1 MGRHDT
7 HMQSFFFFVV
17 AVIACSSADP
27 HHVSTDAHQADM
39 IVPESAAIKTG
50 GLAGL
55 LRLVHK
61 DVNYACLPLRQ
72 GQTRYGLLDQG
83 SQNSF
88 ASCKEACNSYTDR
101 YNRECRSFDYTTTEI
116 TRNACRLFKEDIPR
130 GCSYIK
136 EDGGIHERTFC
147 GRTDKKTWAPSPP
160 KSPTPP
166 GPPTPF
172 TPPGPPTPPTP
183 PGPPTPPTPPRP
195 PTPPTPALDAA
206 AKKEAAAAK
215 KEERE
220 AVAAAKK
227 EAAAAKKEEKEATAA
242 FWKDRID
249 PRLHADLE

>member
-183 PGPPTPPTPPRP
+183 
-195 PTPPTPALDAA
+195 ALDAA

-220 AVAAAKK
+220 AAAAAKK
-227 EAAAAKKEEKEATAA
+227 KAAAAKKEEKEAVAA
-242 FWKDRID
+242 AKRK
-249 PRLHADLE
+249 PQLRR

>member
-39 IVPESAAIKTG
+39 IVPKSAAIKTG

-61 DVNYACLPLRQ
+61 DANYACLPLRQ
-72 GQTRYGLLDQG
+72 GQTGGLLDQG

-88 ASCKEACNSYTDR
+88 ARCKEACNSYTDR
-101 YNRECRSFDYTTTEI
+101 DNRECRSFDYTTMEI
-116 TRNACRLFKEDIPR
+116 TRNACRLFKEDSPR
-130 GCSYIK
+130 DMCPRQK
-136 EDGGIHERTFC
+136 EDGGGRLRTFC
-147 GRTDKKTWAPSPP
+147 GRVTLSQ
-160 KSPTPP
+160 
-166 GPPTPF
+166 
-172 TPPGPPTPPTP
+172 
-183 PGPPTPPTPPRP
+183 
-195 PTPPTPALDAA
+195 AA
-206 AKKEAAAAK
+206 GAKKEEREAAAAAK
-215 KEERE
+215 KAAVAAKKEEKE

-242 FWKDRID
+242 IWKDRID
-249 PRLHADLE
+249 PRFGPDWRVHA

>member
-39 IVPESAAIKTG
+39 IVPKSAAIKTG

-61 DVNYACLPLRQ
+61 DANYACLPLRQ
-72 GQTRYGLLDQG
+72 GQTGGLLDQG

-88 ASCKEACNSYTDR
+88 ARCKEACNSYTDR
-101 YNRECRSFDYTTTEI
+101 DNRECRSFDYTTMEI
-116 TRNACRLFKEDIPR
+116 TRNACRLFKEDSPR
-130 GCSYIK
+130 DMCPRQK
-136 EDGGIHERTFC
+136 EDGGGRLRTFC
-147 GRTDKKTWAPSPP
+147 GRVTLSQAAGAKKEEREA
-160 KSPTPP
+160 
-166 GPPTPF
+166 
-172 TPPGPPTPPTP
+172 
-183 PGPPTPPTPPRP
+183 
-195 PTPPTPALDAA
+195 AAA
-206 AKKEAAAAK
+206 AKKEAAAAAK
-215 KEERE
+215 KEEREAAAAAKKAAVAAKKEEKE

-242 FWKDRID
+242 IWKDRID
-249 PRLHADLE
+249 PRFGPDWRVHA